1 MNKDE
6 IRKILAIVR
15 PGGQDAADPLVAS
28 AKESAQRDPEL
39 ARWFEEQQEF
49 DRKFAEAVGEIP
61 VPLGLQTRIMA
72 TVSERV
78 RQRSIWPRRIGW
90 AAAAIAVLV
99 ALFSSSRALFPPVV
113 SLADFRG
120 EMISFIKLVPP
131 LELESRELERI
142 QTWLSR
148 TDAPADVS
156 VPPGLSA
163 LEPVGC
169 RVLFFRGQKVT
180 LICFRRGGTK
190 LVHLLV
196 LDHLAL
202 QSLHSGGAPVFAQEG
217 EWMTAAWRGKGRIY
231 LLAAQGDRALLERYL
246 QKSSS

>member
-28 AKESAQRDPEL
+28 AKESAQKDPEL

-49 DRKFAEAVGEIP
+49 DRKFAEALGEIP
-61 VPLGLQTRIMA
+61 IPLGLQTRIMA
-72 TVSERV
+72 TASERI
-78 RQRSIWPRRIGW
+78 RQRSLWPRRIGW

-99 ALFSSSRALFPPVV
+99 TLFSFSRGLFQPAV

-120 EMISFIKLVPP
+120 EMISFIKLAPP
-131 LELESRELERI
+131 LELESRDLERI
-142 QTWLSR
+142 QTWLGR

-202 QSLHSGGAPVFAQEG
+202 QSLRSDGAPVFAQEG
-217 EWMTAAWRGKGRIY
+217 EWMTAAWRKKGRIY